1 MSLKPIISGQSLN
14 TNNDFSTETVANRLA
29 YETLQTKALS
39 TKDKNRLKDPQGIIP
54 NGIYKVFSLEKSVK
68 LASIISSLIIFII
81 SAIFITLFITSPS
94 LFINIANNE
103 KIKWGWY
110 IIPSI
115 AIVLTFYLM
124 TIELI
129 ELIGISRSVVAYR
142 DSIKLG
148 AISTPPF
155 ITLLYRKLILKQVR
169 RTWLVVAII
178 FYVGIFTL
186 IFWGLKDVKW
196 KHLDFKKWIHNSF
209 PNPELV
215 IYILCGIMA
224 AVLALHISFTIFR
237 KKRTI
242 DIQSFFGNEVM
253 DYNELQEKK
262 SKAHKFYAKIFLISI
277 LLILVLPFIIYI
289 ILKKTVWR
297 GK

>member
-14 TNNDFSTETVANRLA
+14 TNNDFNTETVANRLA

-94 LFINIANNE
+94 LFINTTNNE

-178 FYVGIFTL
+178 FYVGMFTL

-237 KKRTI
+237 KKRTV

>member
-68 LASIISSLIIFII
+68 LASIITSLIIFLI
-81 SAIFITLFITSPS
+81 SGILIALFATSPS
-94 LFINIANNE
+94 LFINTANNE

-115 AIVLTFYLM
+115 AITLTFYLM

-237 KKRTI
+237 KKRTV

>member
-68 LASIISSLIIFII
+68 LASIITSLIIFLI
-81 SAIFITLFITSPS
+81 SGILIALFATSPS
-94 LFINIANNE
+94 LFINTANNE

-115 AIVLTFYLM
+115 AITLTFYLM

-186 IFWGLKDVKW
+186 IFWGLKDAKW

-224 AVLALHISFTIFR
+224 TVLVLHISFTIFR
-237 KKRTI
+237 KKRTV

>member
-14 TNNDFSTETVANRLA
+14 TNNDFNTETVANRLA

-94 LFINIANNE
+94 LFINTTNNE

-237 KKRTI
+237 KKRTV

-253 DYNELQEKK
+253 GYNELQEKK